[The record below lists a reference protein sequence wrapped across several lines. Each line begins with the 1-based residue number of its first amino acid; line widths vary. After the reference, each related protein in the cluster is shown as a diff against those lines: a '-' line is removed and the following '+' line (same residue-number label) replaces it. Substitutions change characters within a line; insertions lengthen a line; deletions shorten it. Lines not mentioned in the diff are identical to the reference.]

1 MSTLTENNPV
11 DTPVQGGGTLSPG
24 DLAELMASFN
34 EVTARL
40 ERTHTQLQ
48 GEVGRLNTELR
59 QANEALQRSKR
70 LAALGEMAAG
80 ISHEIRNPLGS
91 IRLYA
96 KMLEEDLAEMPE
108 QRSVA
113 EKIARAVRG
122 LDGIVTDVLAFA
134 RELRVHRLPCLASDL
149 IETSIESC
157 RSQLGGIEIQT
168 RGGDAK
174 LACDAGM
181 IQQAIVNILRNA
193 CDANRASGGSVIC
206 IETACGGVL
215 DEDSVVLRVRDQG
228 DGMPEEVVERMF
240 NPFFTTRA
248 TGTGLG
254 LAIVHRMVDAHGGRV
269 VVFNNCDGH
278 PGERGAT
285 VELHLPVHAGKPE
298 ECHAEDRPQVDGEIV
313 VHARMGDVLR
323 V

>member
-1 MSTLTENNPV
+1 MSTLANANPV
-11 DTPVQGGGTLSPG
+11 DPAAGSLSPG

-40 ERTHTQLQ
+40 ERTHAQLQ
-48 GEVGRLNTELR
+48 GEVGRLNSELR

-96 KMLEEDLAEMPE
+96 KMLEEDLADLPD
-108 QRSVA
+108 QCAVA
-113 EKIARAVRG
+113 VKIARAVRG

-134 RELRVHRLPCLASDL
+134 KELKVHRSRCLASDL
-149 IETSIESC
+149 IDASIESC
-157 RSQLGGIEIQT
+157 RAQLDGIMIE
-168 RGGDAK
+168 RNEGDAQ
-174 LACDAGM
+174 LTCDAGM
-181 IQQAIVNILRNA
+181 VQQALVNIVRNA
-193 CDANRASGGSVIC
+193 CDANRVVGSSVIAVE
-206 IETACGGVL
+206 IDKSEEL
-215 DEDSVVLRVRDQG
+215 EEDGVVLRVRDRG
-228 DGMPEEVVERMF
+228 DGMPAEVAERMF

-254 LAIVHRMVDAHGGRV
+254 LAIVHRMIDAHGGRV
-269 VVFNNCDGH
+269 VVYNNS
-278 PGERGAT
+278 ERNRGLTGAT
-285 VELHLPVHAGKPE
+285 VELHLPVGVQE
-298 ECHAEDRPQVDGEIV
+298 NEDHSAVGGEIV
-313 VHARMGDVLR
+313 VHARMGDVVR

>member
-1 MSTLTENNPV
+1 MTTLTNHNTDSVSPRIE
-11 DTPVQGGGTLSPG
+11 GSLSPG

-40 ERTHTQLQ
+40 ERTHAQLQ

-96 KMLEEDLAEMPE
+96 KMLEEDLTEMPE

-134 RELRVHRLPCLASDL
+134 RELRVQKTACLVSDL
-149 IETSIESC
+149 VEVSLESC
-157 RSQLGGIEIQT
+157 RSQLEGIEVLCA
-168 RGGDAK
+168 GDDARIE
-174 LACDAGM
+174 CDSGM
-181 IQQAIVNILRNA
+181 IQQALVNIIRNA
-193 CDANRASGGSVIC
+193 CDASRASGGSTIVV
-206 IETACGGVL
+206 ETANGDEL
-215 DEDSVVLRVRDQG
+215 DEESVVLRVRDEG
-228 DGMPEEVVERMF
+228 DGMPAEVVERMF

-254 LAIVHRMVDAHGGRV
+254 LAIVHRMIDAHGGRV
-269 VVFNNCDGH
+269 VVYNNSDRGSQ
-278 PGERGAT
+278 ERGAT
-285 VELHLPVHAGKPE
+285 VELHLPIGASEQEKTKQRS
-298 ECHAEDRPQVDGEIV
+298 DTSGEIV
-313 VHARMGDVLR
+313 VHARTGDVLR

>member
-1 MSTLTENNPV
+1 MSTIAEHNPI
-11 DTPVQGGGTLSPG
+11 DSASHSSDALSPG

-40 ERTHTQLQ
+40 ERTHSQLQ
-48 GEVGRLNTELR
+48 GEVGRLNSELR

-96 KMLEEDLAEMPE
+96 KMLEEDLAELPE
-108 QRSVA
+108 QQATAV
-113 EKIARAVRG
+113 KIARAVRG

-134 RELRVHRLPCLASDL
+134 RELRVHRSGCLASDL
-149 IETSIESC
+149 VDASIESC
-157 RSQLGGIEIQT
+157 RAQLDGIEII
-168 RGGDAK
+168 RAGVDAP
-174 LACDAGM
+174 LSCDSGM

-193 CDANRASGGSVIC
+193 CDASRTVGASRIDVEIGLS
-206 IETACGGVL
+206 EEL
-215 DEDSVVLRVRDQG
+215 EEDGVVLRVRDRG
-228 DGMPEEVVERMF
+228 DGMPAEVVERMF

-254 LAIVHRMVDAHGGRV
+254 LAIVHRIIDAHGGRV
-269 VVFNNCDGH
+269 VVYNNS
-278 PGERGAT
+278 ERNTDASGAT
-285 VELHLPVHAGKPE
+285 VELHLPLRVQEDEDHSAAG
-298 ECHAEDRPQVDGEIV
+298 GEIV
-313 VHARMGDVLR
+313 VHARMGDVVR

>member
-1 MSTLTENNPV
+1 MTTLTDHNTDNAPPRL
-11 DTPVQGGGTLSPG
+11 DGSLSPS

-40 ERTHTQLQ
+40 ERTHSQLQ

-134 RELRVHRLPCLASDL
+134 RELRVHKTPSLVSDL
-149 IETSIESC
+149 IEVSVESC
-157 RSQLGGIEIQT
+157 RSQLEGIEV
-168 RGGDAK
+168 RCKGDDARIE
-174 LACDAGM
+174 CDSGM
-181 IQQAIVNILRNA
+181 IQQALVNIIRNA
-193 CDANRASGGSVIC
+193 CDASRASGGSAIL
-206 IETACGGVL
+206 IETAQGDEL
-215 DEDSVVLRVRDQG
+215 DEQSVVLRVRDEG
-228 DGMPEEVVERMF
+228 DGMPAEVVERMF

-254 LAIVHRMVDAHGGRV
+254 LAIVHRMIDAHAGRV
-269 VVFNNCDGH
+269 VVYNNSDRGSQQ
-278 PGERGAT
+278 RGAT
-285 VELHLPVHAGKPE
+285 VELHLPIGASEQEKTE
-298 ECHAEDRPQVDGEIV
+298 ERSETSGEIV
-313 VHARMGDVLR
+313 VRAQSGDVLR